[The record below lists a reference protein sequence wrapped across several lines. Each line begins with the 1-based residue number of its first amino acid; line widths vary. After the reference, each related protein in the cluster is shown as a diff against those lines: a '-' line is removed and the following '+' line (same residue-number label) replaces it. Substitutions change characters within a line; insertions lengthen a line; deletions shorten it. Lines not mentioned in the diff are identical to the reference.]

1 MIGKI
6 IGIKNETKSVKTIK
20 FDLAFGFI
28 PGQFVFIHADINGE
42 KVKRAYSIA
51 SAPNENLE
59 LTIELTPGGKLTP
72 YLHDSLKIGDSL
84 EISEP
89 IGKFTLND
97 EKKIALIAGGSGIV
111 PYRSMIKHAAKTNSN
126 VEIVVFYSVKK
137 FEDIIYYHELN
148 EIQKEFSN
156 LRVVYTLTRET
167 PEHWKGKTGR
177 LNVSTMLDELN
188 GYKDFVFYICGPV
201 EMVRF
206 FSDEL
211 KPLGVKLKRELWG

>member
-6 IGIKNETKSVKTIK
+6 IGIKNETRNVKTIK
-20 FDLAFGFI
+20 FDLAFDFI

-59 LTIELTPGGKLTP
+59 LTIELSPGGKLTP

-97 EKKIALIAGGSGIV
+97 ENKIALIAGGSGVV
-111 PYRSMIKHAAKTNSN
+111 PFMSMIRHVTKHNLDTK
-126 VEIVVFYSVKK
+126 IVLFYSVKK
-137 FEDIIYYHELN
+137 FDDLIYYHELN
-148 EIQKEFSN
+148 KIHENFKNI
-156 LRVVYTLTRET
+156 RVIYTITRET
-167 PEHWKGKTGR
+167 PPEWYGKVGR
-177 LNVSTMLDELN
+177 LTLNSMTEELDN
-188 GYKDFVFYICGPV
+188 YKDYVFYICGPI
-201 EMVRF
+201 EMVKF